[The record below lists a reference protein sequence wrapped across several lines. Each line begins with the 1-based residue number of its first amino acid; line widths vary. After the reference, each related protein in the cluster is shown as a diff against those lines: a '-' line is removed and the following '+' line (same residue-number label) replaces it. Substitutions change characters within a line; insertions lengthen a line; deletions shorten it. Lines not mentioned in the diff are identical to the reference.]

1 MLAKLRDR
9 LTQRSANAA
18 PAQETPD
25 TALLLAEFKRTM
37 LRDEVT
43 GLPSKSQFTH
53 ILARESEMAAQ
64 TGTEL
69 SVLVV
74 DWPGYRFTTTPG
86 LRDRRLA
93 GIASHIGE
101 ALNRKH
107 DVIARIGEGRLAVV
121 LPFTDA
127 AGADRVAHKIQAAA
141 QVALMSE
148 PPPAHSVPAL
158 DDVNPTRHFGR
169 GAGET
174 QDEFISESDKVSWED
189 AAVSIGLSSYC
200 GKGPLTDAA
209 LLLAAEQAASFASMN
224 GANQIVRCDAGDVL

>member
-9 LTQRSANAA
+9 LTQRATAVA
-18 PAQETPD
+18 PAQELPD
-25 TALLLAEFKRTM
+25 AALQLAEFKRTM

-43 GLPSKSQFTH
+43 GLPSRSQFTH
-53 ILARESEMAAQ
+53 ILAREAEMAAQ

-74 DWPGYRFTTTPG
+74 DWPGYRFTGPA

-93 GIASHIGE
+93 GIATHIGD

-127 AGADRVAHKIQAAA
+127 AGADRVAHKIQEAA
-141 QVALMSE
+141 QTALLSE
-148 PPPAHSVPAL
+148 PPPAPAVTAL
-158 DDVNPTRHFGR
+158 DDDAPARRFGR
-169 GAGET
+169 GSGEV
-174 QDEFISESDKVSWED
+174 QEADAVGDKVAWED
-189 AAVSIGLSSYC
+189 AAVSIGLSSYN
-200 GKGPLTDAA
+200 GKGRLTDDA
-209 LLLAAEQAASFASMN
+209 LLHAAEQAASFASMN
-224 GANQIVRCDAGDVL
+224 GSNQIVRCDAGDIL